1 MNIHPLFVH
10 FPIGML
16 VVYGLME
23 LVPARW
29 SKYFAWWSGAKQFLL
44 AAGLVAAV
52 PTLITGD
59 MASDMIKGL
68 VPQQL
73 IERHEMMA
81 GITLAVYLILGAAY
95 LVRLFART
103 GWGDRMSSWL
113 WNGKLAFMWRLK
125 QRVAGWIL
133 ETPARPVL
141 ALLGLVSITITG
153 GLGAAIVYGPNI
165 DPVVTYIYHLFF

>member
-23 LVPARW
+23 LVPERW
-29 SKYFAWWSGAKQFLL
+29 TKYFSWWGGAKRFLL

-68 VPQQL
+68 VPEEL
-73 IERHEMMA
+73 IETHEHAA
-81 GITLAVYLILGAAY
+81 GTTLLIFVVLAGAY
-95 LVRLFART
+95 LVRLFTET
-103 GWGDRMSSWL
+103 GWGDRMSAWL
-113 WNGKLAFMWRLK
+113 WKGKLAVMWRLK
-125 QRVAGWIL
+125 QRASGWIL
-133 ETPARPVL
+133 ETPIRPIL
-141 ALLGLVSITITG
+141 ALAGLISITITG

-165 DPVVTYIYHLFF
+165 DPVVTFIYKLFF